1 MEVARRQALR
11 EALLAFAA
19 ATAVVAILFQTAGA
33 WPAAADY
40 LQPLVAVVFLY
51 IPAAI
56 AWRRGQD
63 LRDYGFTIRP
73 VGKSLAFGLGG
84 PLVVFP
90 LFLVGFVFFYRT
102 VCAPHAPQLFR
113 QLVYAGECS
122 RFLGWPAL
130 HHPHAPLDLWKDAFS
145 QLVVVAI
152 PEGLFFRGYLLDR
165 LEVAFPPT
173 RRLLGGGIGL
183 ALVLS
188 AVIFAL
194 GHVLVDFDPR
204 RFAVFFPGLLFGWMR
219 SATGSI
225 AAGATAHA
233 SANLYIGILHRTFFR

>member
-1 MEVARRQALR
+1 MEVAARRALV
-11 EALLAFAA
+11 EALIAFAV
-19 ATAVVAILFQTAGA
+19 ATFVVAVLFQLAGV
-33 WPAAADY
+33 WPVAADY

-73 VGKSLAFGLGG
+73 IGKSLAFGLGG
-84 PLVVFP
+84 PAIVFP
-90 LFLVGFVFFYRT
+90 LFLIGFVLFYRT
-102 VCAPHAPQLFR
+102 VCAPGSPHWMHS
-113 QLVYAGECS
+113 LVYSGECS
-122 RFLGWPAL
+122 RFLGWRAL
-130 HHPHAPLDLWKDAFS
+130 GHPRAPFDLWKDAFS

-152 PEGLFFRGYLLDR
+152 PEELFFRGYLLDR
-165 LEVAFPPT
+165 LELALPPK
-173 RRLLGGGIGL
+173 RRLLGGGIGA

-188 AVIFAL
+188 AVLFAL

-204 RFAVFFPGLLFGWMR
+204 RLATFFPGLLFGWMR

-233 SANLYIGILHRTFFR
+233 SANLYIAILHRTFFR